1 MERTISFMNGKGSI
15 GHNTRSFIADN
26 VDASRTKNNIT
37 LIHEDIKQVYH
48 KLFDKALDEYNAK
61 QKRKDRQI
69 KSYYEKISRSKQ
81 EKLFYEVIVQIGNKD
96 ETGVGSSAAEV
107 ATWVLKD
114 YVKMF
119 QLRNPQLYVIGA
131 YIHLDEE
138 TPHLHLNFVP
148 WVSGCKRGL
157 ETKTSLKAELATRG
171 FASEGKG
178 NTEWKQWAE
187 AEKDDIAL
195 IMRRYGIDWK
205 KKNTHNL
212 HLSVLDYK
220 KQERAKEVAAL
231 EEEIEGAQVVLELK
245 EERLESLEKEIEN
258 KDAKYT
264 SDIAINILK
273 LLKYVLGNNSD
284 IMERELSVAV
294 LGDTKLFEKSYK
306 SRICSIIEEYG
317 ELELDLSVLDKKE
330 KEKAILEEYQVFSNP
345 SYIFFK
351 GNVDIHY
358 VDGNSISVTP
368 DNPIAI
374 LSEAIARIEMIKVN
388 SNRIV
393 TVENLTSYNR
403 INDNKSTFIYLSG
416 YHNTAKQRFLKKIA
430 ENNSGVSWFHFG
442 DIDPD
447 GYYILKNLV
456 EKTGIAFVPLYMDV
470 QQLINCKQYCKP
482 LEKNDMVK
490 ANSLLKFHF
499 YDEVME
505 FMLAN
510 NCKLEQEIIS
520 WLYERD

>member
-1 MERTISFMNGKGSI
+1 MLLDVYENSVTYKGQNIKNQSFAIKPEKIFYEYNGDYTDQDEVNQFNREMQSLMEFEFVILDYERGIPVISKIKLNTNSI
-15 GHNTRSFIADN
+15 NEIYSVLKR
-26 VDASRTKNNIT
+26 
-37 LIHEDIKQVYH
+37 EDITVKRNREIKMYTQYMGVHDIMDAFCKSQV
-48 KLFDKALDEYNAK
+48 
-61 QKRKDRQI
+61 
-69 KSYYEKISRSKQ
+69 
-81 EKLFYEVIVQIGNKD
+81 
-96 ETGVGSSAAEV
+96 
-107 ATWVLKD
+107 
-114 YVKMF
+114 
-119 QLRNPQLYVIGA
+119 
-131 YIHLDEE
+131 
-138 TPHLHLNFVP
+138 
-148 WVSGCKRGL
+148 
-157 ETKTSLKAELATRG
+157 
-171 FASEGKG
+171 
-178 NTEWKQWAE
+178 
-187 AEKDDIAL
+187 
-195 IMRRYGIDWK
+195 
-205 KKNTHNL
+205 
-212 HLSVLDYK
+212 
-220 KQERAKEVAAL
+220 
-231 EEEIEGAQVVLELK
+231 
-245 EERLESLEKEIEN
+245 ERLN
-258 KDAKYT
+258 DYKDAKYT

-358 VDGNSISVTP
+358 VDGNSMSVTP

-499 YDEVME
+499 YDEVMQ

-520 WLYERD
+520 WLYERN

>member
-1 MERTISFMNGKGSI
+1 MSLRLSKIQKDALNMLLDVYENSVTYKGQNIKNQSFAIKPEKIFYEYNGDYTDQDEVNQFNREMQSLMEFEFVILDYERGMPVISKIKLNTNSI
-15 GHNTRSFIADN
+15 NEIYSVLKR
-26 VDASRTKNNIT
+26 
-37 LIHEDIKQVYH
+37 EDITVKRNREIKMYTQYMGVHDIMDAFCKSQV
-48 KLFDKALDEYNAK
+48 
-61 QKRKDRQI
+61 
-69 KSYYEKISRSKQ
+69 
-81 EKLFYEVIVQIGNKD
+81 
-96 ETGVGSSAAEV
+96 
-107 ATWVLKD
+107 
-114 YVKMF
+114 
-119 QLRNPQLYVIGA
+119 
-131 YIHLDEE
+131 
-138 TPHLHLNFVP
+138 
-148 WVSGCKRGL
+148 
-157 ETKTSLKAELATRG
+157 
-171 FASEGKG
+171 
-178 NTEWKQWAE
+178 
-187 AEKDDIAL
+187 
-195 IMRRYGIDWK
+195 
-205 KKNTHNL
+205 
-212 HLSVLDYK
+212 
-220 KQERAKEVAAL
+220 
-231 EEEIEGAQVVLELK
+231 
-245 EERLESLEKEIEN
+245 ERLN
-258 KDAKYT
+258 DYKDAKYT

-317 ELELDLSVLDKKE
+317 ELELDLFVLDKKE

-520 WLYERD
+520 WLYERN

>member
-1 MERTISFMNGKGSI
+1 MSLRLSKIQKDALNMLLDVYENSVTYKGQNIKNQSFAIKPEKIFYEYNGDYTDQDEVNQFNREMQSLMEFEFVILDYERGIPVISKIKLNTNSI
-15 GHNTRSFIADN
+15 NEIYSVLKR
-26 VDASRTKNNIT
+26 
-37 LIHEDIKQVYH
+37 EDITVKRNREIKMYTQYMGVHDIMDAFCKSQV
-48 KLFDKALDEYNAK
+48 
-61 QKRKDRQI
+61 
-69 KSYYEKISRSKQ
+69 
-81 EKLFYEVIVQIGNKD
+81 
-96 ETGVGSSAAEV
+96 
-107 ATWVLKD
+107 
-114 YVKMF
+114 
-119 QLRNPQLYVIGA
+119 
-131 YIHLDEE
+131 
-138 TPHLHLNFVP
+138 
-148 WVSGCKRGL
+148 
-157 ETKTSLKAELATRG
+157 
-171 FASEGKG
+171 
-178 NTEWKQWAE
+178 
-187 AEKDDIAL
+187 
-195 IMRRYGIDWK
+195 
-205 KKNTHNL
+205 
-212 HLSVLDYK
+212 
-220 KQERAKEVAAL
+220 
-231 EEEIEGAQVVLELK
+231 
-245 EERLESLEKEIEN
+245 ERLN
-258 KDAKYT
+258 DYKDAKYT

-273 LLKYVLGNNSD
+273 LLKYVLGNNID

-294 LGDTKLFEKSYK
+294 LGDTKLFKKSYK

-330 KEKAILEEYQVFSNP
+330 KEKAILEEYKVFSNP

-351 GNVDIHY
+351 GNVDIYY

-416 YHNTAKQRFLKKIA
+416 YHNTVKQSFLKKIA

-520 WLYERD
+520 WLYERN

>member
-1 MERTISFMNGKGSI
+1 MSLRLSKIQIDALNMLLDVYENSVTYKGQNIRNQSFAIKPEKIFYDYNGDYTDQDEVNQFNREIQSLMEFDFVILEYERGIPVISKIKLNTNSI
-15 GHNTRSFIADN
+15 NEIYSVLKR
-26 VDASRTKNNIT
+26 
-37 LIHEDIKQVYH
+37 EDITK
-48 KLFDKALDEYNAK
+48 
-61 QKRKDRQI
+61 KRNREIKIYTQYIGVHDIIDAFCKSQI
-69 KSYYEKISRSKQ
+69 
-81 EKLFYEVIVQIGNKD
+81 
-96 ETGVGSSAAEV
+96 
-107 ATWVLKD
+107 
-114 YVKMF
+114 
-119 QLRNPQLYVIGA
+119 
-131 YIHLDEE
+131 
-138 TPHLHLNFVP
+138 
-148 WVSGCKRGL
+148 
-157 ETKTSLKAELATRG
+157 
-171 FASEGKG
+171 
-178 NTEWKQWAE
+178 
-187 AEKDDIAL
+187 
-195 IMRRYGIDWK
+195 
-205 KKNTHNL
+205 
-212 HLSVLDYK
+212 
-220 KQERAKEVAAL
+220 
-231 EEEIEGAQVVLELK
+231 
-245 EERLESLEKEIEN
+245 ERLN
-258 KDAKYT
+258 DYKDAKYT

-273 LLKYVLGNNSD
+273 LLKYVLENNSD

-317 ELELDLSVLDKKE
+317 ELELDLSALDKKE
-330 KEKAILEEYQVFSNP
+330 KEKVILEEYQVFSNP

-358 VDGNSISVTP
+358 IDGSSISATP

-374 LSEAIARIEMIKVN
+374 LSESIARIEMIKVN

-430 ENNSGVSWFHFG
+430 EYNSGVSWFHFG

-470 QQLINCKQYCKP
+470 EQLKNYRQYCKP

-490 ANSLLKFHF
+490 ANSLLKVHF

-520 WLYERD
+520 WLNERN

>member
-1 MERTISFMNGKGSI
+1 MSLRLSKIQIDALNVLLDVYENSVTYKGQNIKNQSFAIKPEKIFYDYNGDYTDQDEVNQFNREMQSLMEFEFVILDYERGIPVISKIKLNTNSINEIYSVLKREDITEKRNREIEMYSQYMGVHYIMDAFCKKQMERLN
-15 GHNTRSFIADN
+15 
-26 VDASRTKNNIT
+26 
-37 LIHEDIKQVYH
+37 
-48 KLFDKALDEYNAK
+48 
-61 QKRKDRQI
+61 
-69 KSYYEKISRSKQ
+69 
-81 EKLFYEVIVQIGNKD
+81 
-96 ETGVGSSAAEV
+96 
-107 ATWVLKD
+107 D
-114 YVKMF
+114 Y
-119 QLRNPQLYVIGA
+119 
-131 YIHLDEE
+131 
-138 TPHLHLNFVP
+138 
-148 WVSGCKRGL
+148 
-157 ETKTSLKAELATRG
+157 
-171 FASEGKG
+171 
-178 NTEWKQWAE
+178 
-187 AEKDDIAL
+187 
-195 IMRRYGIDWK
+195 
-205 KKNTHNL
+205 
-212 HLSVLDYK
+212 
-220 KQERAKEVAAL
+220 
-231 EEEIEGAQVVLELK
+231 
-245 EERLESLEKEIEN
+245 

-264 SDIAINILK
+264 FDIAINLLK
-273 LLKYVLGNNSD
+273 LLKYVLGNHSG

-317 ELELDLSVLDKKE
+317 ELELDLSALDKKE

-358 VDGNSISVTP
+358 IDGSSISVTP

-403 INDNKSTFIYLSG
+403 INDNKLTFIYLSG

-447 GYYILKNLV
+447 GYFILKNLV
-456 EKTGIAFVPLYMDV
+456 EKTGISFVPLYMDV
-470 QQLINCKQYCKP
+470 QQLINYRQYCKP
-482 LEKNDMVK
+482 LEKNDMIK
-490 ANSLLKFHF
+490 ANSLLKIHF

-520 WLYERD
+520 WLNERN

>member
-1 MERTISFMNGKGSI
+1 MSLRLSKIQKDALNMLLDVYENSVTYKGQNIKNQSFAIKPEKIFYEYNGDYTDQDEVNQFNREMQSLMEFEFVILDYERGIPVISKIKLNTNSI
-15 GHNTRSFIADN
+15 NEIYSVLKR
-26 VDASRTKNNIT
+26 
-37 LIHEDIKQVYH
+37 EDITVKRNQEIKMYTQYMGVHDIMDAFCKSQV
-48 KLFDKALDEYNAK
+48 
-61 QKRKDRQI
+61 
-69 KSYYEKISRSKQ
+69 
-81 EKLFYEVIVQIGNKD
+81 
-96 ETGVGSSAAEV
+96 
-107 ATWVLKD
+107 
-114 YVKMF
+114 
-119 QLRNPQLYVIGA
+119 
-131 YIHLDEE
+131 
-138 TPHLHLNFVP
+138 
-148 WVSGCKRGL
+148 
-157 ETKTSLKAELATRG
+157 
-171 FASEGKG
+171 
-178 NTEWKQWAE
+178 
-187 AEKDDIAL
+187 
-195 IMRRYGIDWK
+195 
-205 KKNTHNL
+205 
-212 HLSVLDYK
+212 
-220 KQERAKEVAAL
+220 
-231 EEEIEGAQVVLELK
+231 
-245 EERLESLEKEIEN
+245 ERLN
-258 KDAKYT
+258 DYKDAKYT

-490 ANSLLKFHF
+490 ANSLLRFHF

-520 WLYERD
+520 WLYERN

>member
-1 MERTISFMNGKGSI
+1 MLLDVYENSVTYKGQNIKNQSFAIKPEKIFYEYNGDYTDQDEVNQFNREMQSLMEFEFVILDYERGIPVISKIKLNTNSI
-15 GHNTRSFIADN
+15 NEIYSVLKR
-26 VDASRTKNNIT
+26 
-37 LIHEDIKQVYH
+37 EDITVKRNQEIKMYTQYMGVHDIMDAFCKSQV
-48 KLFDKALDEYNAK
+48 
-61 QKRKDRQI
+61 
-69 KSYYEKISRSKQ
+69 
-81 EKLFYEVIVQIGNKD
+81 
-96 ETGVGSSAAEV
+96 
-107 ATWVLKD
+107 
-114 YVKMF
+114 
-119 QLRNPQLYVIGA
+119 
-131 YIHLDEE
+131 
-138 TPHLHLNFVP
+138 
-148 WVSGCKRGL
+148 
-157 ETKTSLKAELATRG
+157 
-171 FASEGKG
+171 
-178 NTEWKQWAE
+178 
-187 AEKDDIAL
+187 
-195 IMRRYGIDWK
+195 
-205 KKNTHNL
+205 
-212 HLSVLDYK
+212 
-220 KQERAKEVAAL
+220 
-231 EEEIEGAQVVLELK
+231 
-245 EERLESLEKEIEN
+245 ERLN
-258 KDAKYT
+258 DYKDAKYT

-490 ANSLLKFHF
+490 ANSLLRFHF

-520 WLYERD
+520 WLYERN

>member
-1 MERTISFMNGKGSI
+1 MLLDVYENSVTYKGQNIKNQSFAIKPEKIFYEYNGDYTDQDEVNQFNREMQSLMEFEFVILDYERGIPVISKIKLNTNSI
-15 GHNTRSFIADN
+15 NEIYSVLKR
-26 VDASRTKNNIT
+26 
-37 LIHEDIKQVYH
+37 EDITVKRNREIKMYTQYMGVHDIMDAFCKSQV
-48 KLFDKALDEYNAK
+48 
-61 QKRKDRQI
+61 
-69 KSYYEKISRSKQ
+69 
-81 EKLFYEVIVQIGNKD
+81 
-96 ETGVGSSAAEV
+96 
-107 ATWVLKD
+107 
-114 YVKMF
+114 
-119 QLRNPQLYVIGA
+119 
-131 YIHLDEE
+131 
-138 TPHLHLNFVP
+138 
-148 WVSGCKRGL
+148 
-157 ETKTSLKAELATRG
+157 
-171 FASEGKG
+171 
-178 NTEWKQWAE
+178 
-187 AEKDDIAL
+187 
-195 IMRRYGIDWK
+195 
-205 KKNTHNL
+205 
-212 HLSVLDYK
+212 
-220 KQERAKEVAAL
+220 
-231 EEEIEGAQVVLELK
+231 
-245 EERLESLEKEIEN
+245 ERLN
-258 KDAKYT
+258 DYKDAKYT

-273 LLKYVLGNNSD
+273 LLKYVLGNNID

-294 LGDTKLFEKSYK
+294 LGDTKLFKKSYK

-330 KEKAILEEYQVFSNP
+330 KEKAILEEYKVFSNP

-351 GNVDIHY
+351 GNVDIYY

-416 YHNTAKQRFLKKIA
+416 YHNTVKQSFLKKIA

-520 WLYERD
+520 WLYERN

>member
-1 MERTISFMNGKGSI
+1 MLLDVYENSVTYKGQNIKNQSFAIKPEKIFYEYNGDYTDQDEVNQFNREMQSLMEFEFVILDYERGIPVISKIKLNTNSI
-15 GHNTRSFIADN
+15 NEIYSVLKR
-26 VDASRTKNNIT
+26 
-37 LIHEDIKQVYH
+37 EDITVKRNREIKMYTQYMGAHDIMDAFCKSQV
-48 KLFDKALDEYNAK
+48 
-61 QKRKDRQI
+61 
-69 KSYYEKISRSKQ
+69 
-81 EKLFYEVIVQIGNKD
+81 
-96 ETGVGSSAAEV
+96 
-107 ATWVLKD
+107 
-114 YVKMF
+114 
-119 QLRNPQLYVIGA
+119 
-131 YIHLDEE
+131 
-138 TPHLHLNFVP
+138 
-148 WVSGCKRGL
+148 
-157 ETKTSLKAELATRG
+157 
-171 FASEGKG
+171 
-178 NTEWKQWAE
+178 
-187 AEKDDIAL
+187 
-195 IMRRYGIDWK
+195 
-205 KKNTHNL
+205 
-212 HLSVLDYK
+212 
-220 KQERAKEVAAL
+220 
-231 EEEIEGAQVVLELK
+231 
-245 EERLESLEKEIEN
+245 ERLN
-258 KDAKYT
+258 DYKDAKYT

-520 WLYERD
+520 WLYERN

>member
-1 MERTISFMNGKGSI
+1 MSIRLSKIQTDALNMLLDVYENSVTYKGQNIKNQSF
-15 GHNTRSFIADN
+15 A
-26 VDASRTKNNIT
+26 
-37 LIHEDIKQVYH
+37 IKP
-48 KLFDKALDEYNAK
+48 
-61 QKRKDRQI
+61 
-69 KSYYEKISRSKQ
+69 EKI
-81 EKLFYEVIVQIGNKD
+81 FYDYNGDYTDQDEVDYFNREMQTLMDSDYVI
-96 ETGVGSSAAEV
+96 
-107 ATWVLKD
+107 LD
-114 YVKMF
+114 YVKGT
-119 QLRNPQLYVIGA
+119 PVISK
-131 YIHLDEE
+131 IR
-138 TPHLHLNFVP
+138 LNTN
-148 WVSGCKRGL
+148 SIN
-157 ETKTSLKAELATRG
+157 E
-171 FASEGKG
+171 
-178 NTEWKQWAE
+178 
-187 AEKDDIAL
+187 I
-195 IMRRYGIDWK
+195 Y
-205 KKNTHNL
+205 
-212 HLSVLDYK
+212 SVLKREDITEKRKREIEMYSQYMGIHYIMDAFCK
-220 KQERAKEVAAL
+220 KQM
-231 EEEIEGAQVVLELK
+231 
-245 EERLESLEKEIEN
+245 ERLN
-258 KDAKYT
+258 DYKDAKYT
-264 SDIAINILK
+264 SDIAINTLD

-317 ELELDLSVLDKKE
+317 ELGLDLSALDKKE

-345 SYIFFK
+345 SYIYFK
-351 GNVDIHY
+351 GNVEIHY
-358 VDGNSISVTP
+358 IDGGSVNVTP

-447 GYYILKNLV
+447 GYYILKNLI
-456 EKTGIAFVPLYMDV
+456 EKTGISFVPLYMDAE
-470 QQLINCKQYCKP
+470 QLINYRQYCKP
-482 LEKNDMVK
+482 LKKNDMVK
-490 ANSLLKFHF
+490 ANSLLKAHF

-520 WLYERD
+520 WLSERNLYS

>member
-1 MERTISFMNGKGSI
+1 MLLDVYENSVTYKGQNIKNQSFAIKPEKIFYEYNGDYTDQDEVNQFNREMQSLMEFEFVILDYERGIPVISKIKLNTNSI
-15 GHNTRSFIADN
+15 NEIYSVLKR
-26 VDASRTKNNIT
+26 
-37 LIHEDIKQVYH
+37 EDITVKRNREIKMYTQYMGVHDIMDAFCKSQV
-48 KLFDKALDEYNAK
+48 
-61 QKRKDRQI
+61 
-69 KSYYEKISRSKQ
+69 
-81 EKLFYEVIVQIGNKD
+81 
-96 ETGVGSSAAEV
+96 
-107 ATWVLKD
+107 
-114 YVKMF
+114 
-119 QLRNPQLYVIGA
+119 
-131 YIHLDEE
+131 
-138 TPHLHLNFVP
+138 
-148 WVSGCKRGL
+148 
-157 ETKTSLKAELATRG
+157 
-171 FASEGKG
+171 
-178 NTEWKQWAE
+178 
-187 AEKDDIAL
+187 
-195 IMRRYGIDWK
+195 
-205 KKNTHNL
+205 
-212 HLSVLDYK
+212 
-220 KQERAKEVAAL
+220 
-231 EEEIEGAQVVLELK
+231 
-245 EERLESLEKEIEN
+245 ERLN
-258 KDAKYT
+258 DYKDAKYT

-416 YHNTAKQRFLKKIA
+416 YHNTVKQSFLKKIA

-456 EKTGIAFVPLYMDV
+456 EKTGIAFVPLYMDI

-520 WLYERD
+520 WLYERN

>member
-1 MERTISFMNGKGSI
+1 MLLDVYENSVTYKGQNIKNQSFAIKPEKIFYEYNGDYTDQDEVNQFNREMQSLMEFEFVILDYERGIPVISKIKLNTNSI
-15 GHNTRSFIADN
+15 NEIYSVLKR
-26 VDASRTKNNIT
+26 
-37 LIHEDIKQVYH
+37 EDITVKRNREIKMYTQYMGVHDIMDAFCKSQV
-48 KLFDKALDEYNAK
+48 
-61 QKRKDRQI
+61 
-69 KSYYEKISRSKQ
+69 
-81 EKLFYEVIVQIGNKD
+81 
-96 ETGVGSSAAEV
+96 
-107 ATWVLKD
+107 
-114 YVKMF
+114 
-119 QLRNPQLYVIGA
+119 
-131 YIHLDEE
+131 
-138 TPHLHLNFVP
+138 
-148 WVSGCKRGL
+148 
-157 ETKTSLKAELATRG
+157 
-171 FASEGKG
+171 
-178 NTEWKQWAE
+178 
-187 AEKDDIAL
+187 
-195 IMRRYGIDWK
+195 
-205 KKNTHNL
+205 
-212 HLSVLDYK
+212 
-220 KQERAKEVAAL
+220 
-231 EEEIEGAQVVLELK
+231 
-245 EERLESLEKEIEN
+245 ERLN
-258 KDAKYT
+258 DYKDAKYT

-330 KEKAILEEYQVFSNP
+330 KEKVILEEYQVFSNP

-358 VDGNSISVTP
+358 VDGNSMSVTP

-499 YDEVME
+499 YNEVME

-520 WLYERD
+520 WLYERN

>member
-1 MERTISFMNGKGSI
+1 MSLRLSKIQIDALNMLLDVYENSVTYKGQNIRNQSFAIKPEKIFYDYNGDYTDQDEVNQFNREIQSLMELDFVILEYERGIPVISKIKLNTNSI
-15 GHNTRSFIADN
+15 NEIYSVLKR
-26 VDASRTKNNIT
+26 
-37 LIHEDIKQVYH
+37 EDITKKRNREIKIYTQYMGVHDIIDAFCKSQV
-48 KLFDKALDEYNAK
+48 
-61 QKRKDRQI
+61 
-69 KSYYEKISRSKQ
+69 
-81 EKLFYEVIVQIGNKD
+81 
-96 ETGVGSSAAEV
+96 
-107 ATWVLKD
+107 
-114 YVKMF
+114 
-119 QLRNPQLYVIGA
+119 
-131 YIHLDEE
+131 
-138 TPHLHLNFVP
+138 
-148 WVSGCKRGL
+148 
-157 ETKTSLKAELATRG
+157 
-171 FASEGKG
+171 
-178 NTEWKQWAE
+178 
-187 AEKDDIAL
+187 
-195 IMRRYGIDWK
+195 
-205 KKNTHNL
+205 
-212 HLSVLDYK
+212 
-220 KQERAKEVAAL
+220 
-231 EEEIEGAQVVLELK
+231 
-245 EERLESLEKEIEN
+245 ERLN
-258 KDAKYT
+258 DYKDAKYT

-273 LLKYVLGNNSD
+273 LLKYVLENNSD

-317 ELELDLSVLDKKE
+317 ELELDLSSLDKKE
-330 KEKAILEEYQVFSNP
+330 KEKVILEEYQVFSNP

-358 VDGNSISVTP
+358 IDGSSISATP

-374 LSEAIARIEMIKVN
+374 LSESIARIEMIKVN

-430 ENNSGVSWFHFG
+430 EYNSGVSWFHFG

-470 QQLINCKQYCKP
+470 EQLKNYRQYCKP

-490 ANSLLKFHF
+490 ANSLLKVHF
-499 YDEVME
+499 YDEVIE

-520 WLYERD
+520 WLNERN

>member
-1 MERTISFMNGKGSI
+1 MLLDVYENSVTYKGQNIKNQSFAIKPEKIFYDYNGDYTDQDEVNQFNREMQSLMEFEFVILDYERGIPVISKIKLNTNSI
-15 GHNTRSFIADN
+15 NEIYSVLKR
-26 VDASRTKNNIT
+26 
-37 LIHEDIKQVYH
+37 EDIT
-48 KLFDKALDEYNAK
+48 E
-61 QKRKDRQI
+61 KRNREIKMYTQYMGVHDIMDAFCKRQI
-69 KSYYEKISRSKQ
+69 
-81 EKLFYEVIVQIGNKD
+81 
-96 ETGVGSSAAEV
+96 
-107 ATWVLKD
+107 
-114 YVKMF
+114 
-119 QLRNPQLYVIGA
+119 
-131 YIHLDEE
+131 
-138 TPHLHLNFVP
+138 
-148 WVSGCKRGL
+148 
-157 ETKTSLKAELATRG
+157 
-171 FASEGKG
+171 
-178 NTEWKQWAE
+178 
-187 AEKDDIAL
+187 
-195 IMRRYGIDWK
+195 
-205 KKNTHNL
+205 
-212 HLSVLDYK
+212 
-220 KQERAKEVAAL
+220 
-231 EEEIEGAQVVLELK
+231 
-245 EERLESLEKEIEN
+245 ERLN
-258 KDAKYT
+258 DYKDAKYT

-273 LLKYVLGNNSD
+273 LLKYVLENNSD

-294 LGDTKLFEKSYK
+294 LGDTKLFKKSYK

-317 ELELDLSVLDKKE
+317 ELDLFALDKKE

-358 VDGNSISVTP
+358 IDGSSISVTP

-447 GYYILKNLV
+447 GYFILKNLV
-456 EKTGIAFVPLYMDV
+456 EKTGISFVPLYMDV
-470 QQLINCKQYCKP
+470 QQLINYRQYCKP

-490 ANSLLKFHF
+490 ANSLLKVHF

-520 WLYERD
+520 WLNERN

>member
-1 MERTISFMNGKGSI
+1 MLLDVYENSVTYKGQNIKNQSFAIKPEKIFYEYNGDYTDQDEVNQFNREMQSLMEFEFVILDYERGIPVISKIKLNTNSI
-15 GHNTRSFIADN
+15 NEIYSVLKR
-26 VDASRTKNNIT
+26 
-37 LIHEDIKQVYH
+37 EDITVKRNREIKMYTQYMGVHDIMDAFCKSQV
-48 KLFDKALDEYNAK
+48 
-61 QKRKDRQI
+61 
-69 KSYYEKISRSKQ
+69 
-81 EKLFYEVIVQIGNKD
+81 
-96 ETGVGSSAAEV
+96 
-107 ATWVLKD
+107 
-114 YVKMF
+114 
-119 QLRNPQLYVIGA
+119 
-131 YIHLDEE
+131 
-138 TPHLHLNFVP
+138 
-148 WVSGCKRGL
+148 
-157 ETKTSLKAELATRG
+157 
-171 FASEGKG
+171 
-178 NTEWKQWAE
+178 
-187 AEKDDIAL
+187 
-195 IMRRYGIDWK
+195 
-205 KKNTHNL
+205 
-212 HLSVLDYK
+212 
-220 KQERAKEVAAL
+220 
-231 EEEIEGAQVVLELK
+231 
-245 EERLESLEKEIEN
+245 ERLN
-258 KDAKYT
+258 DYKDAKYT

-284 IMERELSVAV
+284 IMERELSVVV

-345 SYIFFK
+345 SYIFLK
-351 GNVDIHY
+351 GNVDIYY

-393 TVENLTSYNR
+393 TVENHTSYNR

-430 ENNSGVSWFHFG
+430 ENNSGISWFHFG

-490 ANSLLKFHF
+490 ANSLLKIHF
-499 YDEVME
+499 YDEVMK

-520 WLYERD
+520 WLYERN

>member
-1 MERTISFMNGKGSI
+1 MELTKIENTPGFAAALQEKENADKEYKEVDEQFINVNKCISTCKEKI
-15 GHNTRSFIADN
+15 RDN
-26 VDASRTKNNIT
+26 EDKYDESEQQIEKAKHEYDTAILQRLELRKEMVELYDKLRIKSDSARVMTTKNVENVRGEKESAIRI
-37 LIHEDIKQVYH
+37 LENEQRKYWHIIGQSDEKFGIGFIPLFREQYRDMDAFCKSQV
-48 KLFDKALDEYNAK
+48 
-61 QKRKDRQI
+61 
-69 KSYYEKISRSKQ
+69 
-81 EKLFYEVIVQIGNKD
+81 
-96 ETGVGSSAAEV
+96 
-107 ATWVLKD
+107 
-114 YVKMF
+114 
-119 QLRNPQLYVIGA
+119 
-131 YIHLDEE
+131 
-138 TPHLHLNFVP
+138 
-148 WVSGCKRGL
+148 
-157 ETKTSLKAELATRG
+157 
-171 FASEGKG
+171 
-178 NTEWKQWAE
+178 
-187 AEKDDIAL
+187 
-195 IMRRYGIDWK
+195 
-205 KKNTHNL
+205 
-212 HLSVLDYK
+212 
-220 KQERAKEVAAL
+220 
-231 EEEIEGAQVVLELK
+231 
-245 EERLESLEKEIEN
+245 ERLN
-258 KDAKYT
+258 AYKDANYT
-264 SDIAINILK
+264 SDTAINILK
-273 LLKYVLGNNSD
+273 LLEYVLGNNSD

-358 VDGNSISVTP
+358 VDGSSISVTP

-374 LSEAIARIEMIKVN
+374 LSEAMERIEMIKVN

-447 GYYILKNLV
+447 GYFILKNLIK
-456 EKTGIAFVPLYMDV
+456 KTGIAFVPLHMDV
-470 QQLINCKQYCKP
+470 QQLKNYKQYCKP

-490 ANSLLKFHF
+490 ANSLLKIHF

-520 WLYERD
+520 WLYERN

>member
-1 MERTISFMNGKGSI
+1 MSLRLSKIQKDALNMLLDVYENSVTYKGQNIKNQSFAIKPEKIFYEYNGDYTDQDEVNQFNREMQSLMEFEFVILDYERGIPVISKIKLNTNSI
-15 GHNTRSFIADN
+15 NEIYSVLKR
-26 VDASRTKNNIT
+26 
-37 LIHEDIKQVYH
+37 EDITVKRNREIKMYTQYMGVHDIMDAFCKSQV
-48 KLFDKALDEYNAK
+48 
-61 QKRKDRQI
+61 
-69 KSYYEKISRSKQ
+69 
-81 EKLFYEVIVQIGNKD
+81 
-96 ETGVGSSAAEV
+96 
-107 ATWVLKD
+107 
-114 YVKMF
+114 
-119 QLRNPQLYVIGA
+119 
-131 YIHLDEE
+131 
-138 TPHLHLNFVP
+138 
-148 WVSGCKRGL
+148 
-157 ETKTSLKAELATRG
+157 
-171 FASEGKG
+171 
-178 NTEWKQWAE
+178 
-187 AEKDDIAL
+187 
-195 IMRRYGIDWK
+195 
-205 KKNTHNL
+205 
-212 HLSVLDYK
+212 
-220 KQERAKEVAAL
+220 
-231 EEEIEGAQVVLELK
+231 
-245 EERLESLEKEIEN
+245 ERLN
-258 KDAKYT
+258 DYKDAKYT

-374 LSEAIARIEMIKVN
+374 LSEAIARIEMIKVK

>member
-1 MERTISFMNGKGSI
+1 MYENSVTYKGQNIKNQSFAIKPEKIFYEYNGDYTDQDEVNQFNREMQSLMEFEFVILDYERGIPVISKIKLNTNSI
-15 GHNTRSFIADN
+15 NEIYSVLKR
-26 VDASRTKNNIT
+26 
-37 LIHEDIKQVYH
+37 EDITVKRNREIKMYTQYMGVHDIMDAFCKSQV
-48 KLFDKALDEYNAK
+48 
-61 QKRKDRQI
+61 
-69 KSYYEKISRSKQ
+69 
-81 EKLFYEVIVQIGNKD
+81 
-96 ETGVGSSAAEV
+96 
-107 ATWVLKD
+107 
-114 YVKMF
+114 
-119 QLRNPQLYVIGA
+119 
-131 YIHLDEE
+131 
-138 TPHLHLNFVP
+138 
-148 WVSGCKRGL
+148 
-157 ETKTSLKAELATRG
+157 
-171 FASEGKG
+171 
-178 NTEWKQWAE
+178 
-187 AEKDDIAL
+187 
-195 IMRRYGIDWK
+195 
-205 KKNTHNL
+205 
-212 HLSVLDYK
+212 
-220 KQERAKEVAAL
+220 
-231 EEEIEGAQVVLELK
+231 
-245 EERLESLEKEIEN
+245 ERLN
-258 KDAKYT
+258 DYKDAKYT

>member
-1 MERTISFMNGKGSI
+1 MSLRLSKIQKDALNMLLDVYENSVTYKGQNIKNQSFAIKPEKIFYEYNGDYTDQDEVNQFNREMQSLMEFEFVILDYERGIPVISKIKLNTNSI
-15 GHNTRSFIADN
+15 NEIYSVLKR
-26 VDASRTKNNIT
+26 
-37 LIHEDIKQVYH
+37 EDITVKRNREIKMYTQYMGAHDIMDAFCKSQV
-48 KLFDKALDEYNAK
+48 
-61 QKRKDRQI
+61 
-69 KSYYEKISRSKQ
+69 
-81 EKLFYEVIVQIGNKD
+81 
-96 ETGVGSSAAEV
+96 
-107 ATWVLKD
+107 
-114 YVKMF
+114 
-119 QLRNPQLYVIGA
+119 
-131 YIHLDEE
+131 
-138 TPHLHLNFVP
+138 
-148 WVSGCKRGL
+148 
-157 ETKTSLKAELATRG
+157 
-171 FASEGKG
+171 
-178 NTEWKQWAE
+178 
-187 AEKDDIAL
+187 
-195 IMRRYGIDWK
+195 
-205 KKNTHNL
+205 
-212 HLSVLDYK
+212 
-220 KQERAKEVAAL
+220 
-231 EEEIEGAQVVLELK
+231 
-245 EERLESLEKEIEN
+245 ERLN
-258 KDAKYT
+258 DYKDAKYT

-520 WLYERD
+520 WLYERN

>member
-1 MERTISFMNGKGSI
+1 MLLDVYENSVTYKGQNIKNQSFAIKPEKIFYEYNGDYTDQDEVNQFNREMQSLMEFEFVILDYERGIPVISKI
-15 GHNTRSFIADN
+15 KLNTN
-26 VDASRTKNNIT
+26 
-37 LIHEDIKQVYH
+37 LINEIYSVLKREDITV
-48 KLFDKALDEYNAK
+48 
-61 QKRKDRQI
+61 KRNREI
-69 KSYYEKISRSKQ
+69 KMYTQYMGVHDIMDAFCKTPVQRLNYY
-81 EKLFYEVIVQIGNKD
+81 
-96 ETGVGSSAAEV
+96 
-107 ATWVLKD
+107 
-114 YVKMF
+114 
-119 QLRNPQLYVIGA
+119 
-131 YIHLDEE
+131 
-138 TPHLHLNFVP
+138 
-148 WVSGCKRGL
+148 
-157 ETKTSLKAELATRG
+157 
-171 FASEGKG
+171 
-178 NTEWKQWAE
+178 
-187 AEKDDIAL
+187 
-195 IMRRYGIDWK
+195 
-205 KKNTHNL
+205 
-212 HLSVLDYK
+212 
-220 KQERAKEVAAL
+220 
-231 EEEIEGAQVVLELK
+231 
-245 EERLESLEKEIEN
+245 

-351 GNVDIHY
+351 GNVDIYY

-416 YHNTAKQRFLKKIA
+416 YHNTAKQRFVKKIA
-430 ENNSGVSWFHFG
+430 ENNSGISWFHFG

-490 ANSLLKFHF
+490 ANSLLKIHF

-520 WLYERD
+520 WLYERN

>member
-1 MERTISFMNGKGSI
+1 MSLRLSKIQKDALNMLLDVYENSVTYKGQNIKNQSFAIKPEKIFYEYNGDYTDQDEVNQFNREMQSLMEFEFVILDYERGIPVISKIKLNTNSI
-15 GHNTRSFIADN
+15 NEIYSVLKR
-26 VDASRTKNNIT
+26 
-37 LIHEDIKQVYH
+37 EDITVKRNREIKMYTQYMGVNDIMDAFCKSQV
-48 KLFDKALDEYNAK
+48 
-61 QKRKDRQI
+61 
-69 KSYYEKISRSKQ
+69 
-81 EKLFYEVIVQIGNKD
+81 
-96 ETGVGSSAAEV
+96 
-107 ATWVLKD
+107 
-114 YVKMF
+114 
-119 QLRNPQLYVIGA
+119 
-131 YIHLDEE
+131 
-138 TPHLHLNFVP
+138 
-148 WVSGCKRGL
+148 
-157 ETKTSLKAELATRG
+157 
-171 FASEGKG
+171 
-178 NTEWKQWAE
+178 
-187 AEKDDIAL
+187 
-195 IMRRYGIDWK
+195 
-205 KKNTHNL
+205 
-212 HLSVLDYK
+212 
-220 KQERAKEVAAL
+220 
-231 EEEIEGAQVVLELK
+231 
-245 EERLESLEKEIEN
+245 ERLN
-258 KDAKYT
+258 DYKDAKYT

-294 LGDTKLFEKSYK
+294 LGDTKLFKKSYK

-351 GNVDIHY
+351 GNVDIYY

-416 YHNTAKQRFLKKIA
+416 YHNTVKQSFLKKIA

-520 WLYERD
+520 WLNERN

>member
-1 MERTISFMNGKGSI
+1 MSLRLSKIQKDALNMLLDVYENSVTYKGQNIKNQSFAIKPEKIFYEYNGDYTDQDEVNQFNREMQSLMEFEFVILDYERGIPVISKIKLNTNSI
-15 GHNTRSFIADN
+15 NEIYSVLKR
-26 VDASRTKNNIT
+26 
-37 LIHEDIKQVYH
+37 EDITVKRNREIKMYTQYMGVHDIMDAFCKSQV
-48 KLFDKALDEYNAK
+48 
-61 QKRKDRQI
+61 
-69 KSYYEKISRSKQ
+69 
-81 EKLFYEVIVQIGNKD
+81 
-96 ETGVGSSAAEV
+96 
-107 ATWVLKD
+107 
-114 YVKMF
+114 
-119 QLRNPQLYVIGA
+119 
-131 YIHLDEE
+131 
-138 TPHLHLNFVP
+138 
-148 WVSGCKRGL
+148 
-157 ETKTSLKAELATRG
+157 
-171 FASEGKG
+171 
-178 NTEWKQWAE
+178 
-187 AEKDDIAL
+187 
-195 IMRRYGIDWK
+195 
-205 KKNTHNL
+205 
-212 HLSVLDYK
+212 
-220 KQERAKEVAAL
+220 
-231 EEEIEGAQVVLELK
+231 
-245 EERLESLEKEIEN
+245 ERLN
-258 KDAKYT
+258 DYKDAKYT

-358 VDGNSISVTP
+358 VDGNSMSVTP

-499 YDEVME
+499 YDEVMQ

-520 WLYERD
+520 WLYERN

>member
-1 MERTISFMNGKGSI
+1 MSLRLSKIQIDALNMLLDVYENSVTYKGQNIKNQSFAIKPEKIFYDYNGDYADQDEVNQFNREMQSLMEFEFVLLDYERGIPVISKIKLNTNSI
-15 GHNTRSFIADN
+15 NEIYSVLKR
-26 VDASRTKNNIT
+26 
-37 LIHEDIKQVYH
+37 EDIT
-48 KLFDKALDEYNAK
+48 E
-61 QKRKDRQI
+61 KRKREIEMYMQYMGI
-69 KSYYEKISRSKQ
+69 H
-81 EKLFYEVIVQIGNKD
+81 
-96 ETGVGSSAAEV
+96 
-107 ATWVLKD
+107 
-114 YVKMF
+114 
-119 QLRNPQLYVIGA
+119 
-131 YIHLDEE
+131 YIMDA
-138 TPHLHLNFVP
+138 F
-148 WVSGCKRGL
+148 C
-157 ETKTSLKAELATRG
+157 
-171 FASEGKG
+171 
-178 NTEWKQWAE
+178 
-187 AEKDDIAL
+187 
-195 IMRRYGIDWK
+195 
-205 KKNTHNL
+205 
-212 HLSVLDYK
+212 K
-220 KQERAKEVAAL
+220 KQ
-231 EEEIEGAQVVLELK
+231 I
-245 EERLESLEKEIEN
+245 ERLN
-258 KDAKYT
+258 DYKDAKYT
-264 SDIAINILK
+264 SDTAINILK
-273 LLKYVLGNNSD
+273 LLKYVLENNSD

-317 ELELDLSVLDKKE
+317 ELDLSALDKKE

-358 VDGNSISVTP
+358 IDGSSISVTP

-374 LSEAIARIEMIKVN
+374 LSETIAQIEMIKVN

-403 INDNKSTFIYLSG
+403 MNDNKSTFIYLSG

-447 GYYILKNLV
+447 GYFILKNLV
-456 EKTGIAFVPLYMDV
+456 EKTGISFVPLYMDV
-470 QQLINCKQYCKP
+470 KQLINYRQYCKP

-490 ANSLLKFHF
+490 ANSLLKVHF

-520 WLYERD
+520 WLNERN

>member
-1 MERTISFMNGKGSI
+1 MSLRLSKIQKDALNMLLDVYENSVTYKGQNIKNQSFAIKPEKIFYEYNGDYTDQDEVNQFNREMQSLMEFEFVILDYERGIPVISKI
-15 GHNTRSFIADN
+15 KLNTN
-26 VDASRTKNNIT
+26 
-37 LIHEDIKQVYH
+37 LINEIYSVLKREDITVKRNREIKMYTQYMGVHDIMDAFCKSQV
-48 KLFDKALDEYNAK
+48 
-61 QKRKDRQI
+61 
-69 KSYYEKISRSKQ
+69 
-81 EKLFYEVIVQIGNKD
+81 
-96 ETGVGSSAAEV
+96 
-107 ATWVLKD
+107 
-114 YVKMF
+114 
-119 QLRNPQLYVIGA
+119 
-131 YIHLDEE
+131 
-138 TPHLHLNFVP
+138 
-148 WVSGCKRGL
+148 
-157 ETKTSLKAELATRG
+157 
-171 FASEGKG
+171 
-178 NTEWKQWAE
+178 
-187 AEKDDIAL
+187 
-195 IMRRYGIDWK
+195 
-205 KKNTHNL
+205 
-212 HLSVLDYK
+212 
-220 KQERAKEVAAL
+220 
-231 EEEIEGAQVVLELK
+231 
-245 EERLESLEKEIEN
+245 ERLN
-258 KDAKYT
+258 DYKDAKYT

-330 KEKAILEEYQVFSNP
+330 KEKAILEEYQVFSNL

-351 GNVDIHY
+351 GNVDIYY

-430 ENNSGVSWFHFG
+430 ENNSGISWFHFG

-490 ANSLLKFHF
+490 ANSLLKIHF

-520 WLYERD
+520 WLYERN

>member
-1 MERTISFMNGKGSI
+1 MSLRLSKIQKDALNMLLDVYENSVTYKGQNIKNQSFAIKPEKIFYEYNGDYTDQDEVNQFNSEMQSLMEFEFVILDYERGIPVISKIKLNINSI
-15 GHNTRSFIADN
+15 NEIYSVLKR
-26 VDASRTKNNIT
+26 
-37 LIHEDIKQVYH
+37 EDITV
-48 KLFDKALDEYNAK
+48 
-61 QKRKDRQI
+61 KRNR
-69 KSYYEKISRSKQ
+69 
-81 EKLFYEVIVQIGNKD
+81 
-96 ETGVGSSAAEV
+96 
-107 ATWVLKD
+107 
-114 YVKMF
+114 
-119 QLRNPQLYVIGA
+119 
-131 YIHLDEE
+131 
-138 TPHLHLNFVP
+138 
-148 WVSGCKRGL
+148 
-157 ETKTSLKAELATRG
+157 
-171 FASEGKG
+171 
-178 NTEWKQWAE
+178 
-187 AEKDDIAL
+187 
-195 IMRRYGIDWK
+195 
-205 KKNTHNL
+205 
-212 HLSVLDYK
+212 
-220 KQERAKEVAAL
+220 
-231 EEEIEGAQVVLELK
+231 EIEMYTQYMGVYDIMDAFCKSQI
-245 EERLESLEKEIEN
+245 ERLN
-258 KDAKYT
+258 AYKDAKYT

-317 ELELDLSVLDKKE
+317 ELELDLSILDKKE

-430 ENNSGVSWFHFG
+430 ENNGGVSWFHFG

-520 WLYERD
+520 WLYERN

>member
-1 MERTISFMNGKGSI
+1 MSLRLSKIQKDALNMLLDVYENSVTYKGQNIKNQSFAIKPEKIFYEYNGDYTDQDEVNQFNREMQSLMEFEFVILDYERGIPVISKIKLNTNSI
-15 GHNTRSFIADN
+15 NEIYSVLKR
-26 VDASRTKNNIT
+26 
-37 LIHEDIKQVYH
+37 EDITVKRNREIKMYTQYMGVHDIMDAFCKSQV
-48 KLFDKALDEYNAK
+48 
-61 QKRKDRQI
+61 
-69 KSYYEKISRSKQ
+69 
-81 EKLFYEVIVQIGNKD
+81 
-96 ETGVGSSAAEV
+96 
-107 ATWVLKD
+107 
-114 YVKMF
+114 
-119 QLRNPQLYVIGA
+119 
-131 YIHLDEE
+131 
-138 TPHLHLNFVP
+138 
-148 WVSGCKRGL
+148 
-157 ETKTSLKAELATRG
+157 
-171 FASEGKG
+171 
-178 NTEWKQWAE
+178 
-187 AEKDDIAL
+187 
-195 IMRRYGIDWK
+195 
-205 KKNTHNL
+205 
-212 HLSVLDYK
+212 
-220 KQERAKEVAAL
+220 
-231 EEEIEGAQVVLELK
+231 
-245 EERLESLEKEIEN
+245 ERLN
-258 KDAKYT
+258 AYKDAKYT

-358 VDGNSISVTP
+358 VDGSSISVTP

-447 GYYILKNLV
+447 GYFILKNLI
-456 EKTGIAFVPLYMDV
+456 EKTGISFVPLYMDV
-470 QQLINCKQYCKP
+470 QQLINYKQYCKP

-505 FMLAN
+505 FMLEN

-520 WLYERD
+520 WLYERN

>member
-1 MERTISFMNGKGSI
+1 MSLRLSKIQKDALNMLLDVYENSVTYKGQNIKNQSFAIKPEKIFYEYNGDYTDQDEVNQFNREMQSLMEFEFVILDYERGIPVISKIKLNTNSI
-15 GHNTRSFIADN
+15 NEIYSVLKR
-26 VDASRTKNNIT
+26 
-37 LIHEDIKQVYH
+37 EDITVKRNREIKMYTHYMGVHDIMDAFCKSQV
-48 KLFDKALDEYNAK
+48 
-61 QKRKDRQI
+61 
-69 KSYYEKISRSKQ
+69 
-81 EKLFYEVIVQIGNKD
+81 
-96 ETGVGSSAAEV
+96 
-107 ATWVLKD
+107 
-114 YVKMF
+114 
-119 QLRNPQLYVIGA
+119 
-131 YIHLDEE
+131 
-138 TPHLHLNFVP
+138 
-148 WVSGCKRGL
+148 
-157 ETKTSLKAELATRG
+157 
-171 FASEGKG
+171 
-178 NTEWKQWAE
+178 
-187 AEKDDIAL
+187 
-195 IMRRYGIDWK
+195 
-205 KKNTHNL
+205 
-212 HLSVLDYK
+212 
-220 KQERAKEVAAL
+220 
-231 EEEIEGAQVVLELK
+231 
-245 EERLESLEKEIEN
+245 ERLN
-258 KDAKYT
+258 DYKDAKYT

-430 ENNSGVSWFHFG
+430 ENNGGVSWFHFG

-447 GYYILKNLV
+447 GYFILKNLI
-456 EKTGIAFVPLYMDV
+456 EKNGISFVPLYMDV
-470 QQLINCKQYCKP
+470 QQLINYKQYCKP
-482 LEKNDMVK
+482 LEKNDKVK

-520 WLYERD
+520 WLYEKN